1 MPDILILVA
10 AAFAAG
16 VLNTLAGGGTFLT
29 FPALVLTGM
38 PPVTANATSAVAVLP
53 GYAGGM
59 AGYRRELGTL
69 PRAQLL
75 RQAGTAL
82 AGGLAGAGLL
92 LVTPDAAFTRIIPAL
107 MLVATLAF
115 AFGDTL
121 RARLAGTTA
130 AGPLASA
137 AGLFLVCV
145 YGGYFNGGLGIM
157 LLALF
162 ALQGMTGLH
171 RMNGLKTAISLIV
184 SAISV
189 AAFALAG
196 LIAWT
201 PALVMMAAATAGGYL
216 GAPLARALPDSVVR
230 GVIIAT
236 GGIMTAIFTLR
247 ALA

>member
-1 MPDILILVA
+1 MPDLVILIA

-38 PPVTANATSAVAVLP
+38 PPVAANATSAVAVLP

-59 AGYRRELGTL
+59 AGYRHELGTL
-69 PRAQLL
+69 PRTQLL

-92 LVTPDAAFTRIIPAL
+92 LVTPDTAFTRIIPAL
-107 MLVATLAF
+107 MLLATLAF
-115 AFGDTL
+115 AFGESL
-121 RARLAGTTA
+121 RVRLAGTNTT
-130 AGPLASA
+130 GPFANT

-162 ALQGMTGLH
+162 ALQGMTRLH
-171 RMNGLKTAISLIV
+171 TTNGLKTAISLIV

-189 AAFALAG
+189 TAFALAG
-196 LIAWT
+196 LVAWT

-216 GAPLARALPDSVVR
+216 GAPLARALPERVVR
-230 GVIIAT
+230 TVIIAT
-236 GGIMTAIFTLR
+236 GAIMTAIFTLR
-247 ALA
+247 ALG

>member
-1 MPDILILVA
+1 MSELPILIA

-16 VLNTLAGGGTFLT
+16 MLNTLAGGGTFLT

-38 PPVTANATSAVAVLP
+38 PPVAANATSAVAVLP

-59 AGYRRELGTL
+59 AGYRRELGAL
-69 PRAQLL
+69 PRGRLL
-75 RQAGTAL
+75 RQTATAL
-82 AGGLAGAGLL
+82 AGGLTGAGLL
-92 LVTPDAAFTRIIPAL
+92 LITPDTAFARIVPLL
-107 MLVATLAF
+107 MLLATLAF
-115 AFGDTL
+115 TFGDTI
-121 RARLAGTTA
+121 RSRLAAA
-130 AGPLASA
+130 AGAAPLANT
-137 AGLFLVCV
+137 AGLFLVCS

-162 ALQGMTGLH
+162 ALQGMSDLH
-171 RMNGLKTAISLIV
+171 AMNGLKTAVSLIV

-196 LIAWT
+196 LVAWT

-216 GAPLARALPDSVVR
+216 GAPFARALPVRVVR
-230 GVIIAT
+230 GIVIAT
-236 GGIMTAIFTLR
+236 GIVMTAVFTLR

>member
-1 MPDILILVA
+1 MPDLLILIA

-38 PPVTANATSAVAVLP
+38 PPVAANATSAVAVLP

-75 RQAGTAL
+75 HQAGTAL

-92 LVTPDAAFTRIIPAL
+92 LLTPDTAFTQIIPAL
-107 MLVATLAF
+107 MLVATLSF
-115 AFGDTL
+115 AFGDAL

-130 AGPLASA
+130 TGRIAST
-137 AGLFLVCV
+137 AGLFLVCA

-162 ALQGMTGLH
+162 ALQGMTRLH
-171 RMNGLKTAISLIV
+171 TMNGLKTAVSLIV

-196 LIAWT
+196 LVAWT
-201 PALVMMAAATAGGYL
+201 PALAMMAAATAGGYL

-236 GGIMTAIFTLR
+236 GGLMTAIFTLR